1 MKNNL
6 FYLVLVMATII
17 LYVSCSKDDGGEK
30 EPDTQMSNAKQIIS
44 FLFSAETNETLTGN
58 INGNIN
64 QNDRTIA
71 VTLPHGTNINALT
84 PDVEVSAAASYSP
97 EGAQN
102 FTNPVT
108 YTVTAE
114 DGTVAEYMVTVVVE
128 PGDEAQILS
137 FHFLAENNDALTDD
151 VELNIDEDTRIITVT
166 LPKETEE
173 SVLTALVPVIVI
185 SEGASIN
192 NEGEQDFSSPV
203 IYTVTSES
211 GEFASNYTVIVTIE
225 EDNEP
230 VEPTDLADL
239 PADTGGS
246 HDAKPTGSTD
256 AGLQHYIY
264 IPGGYDTNSLNYPL
278 IVFLHGQGEAANH
291 NGGQPLSAVLRHG
304 PPKLI
309 EEGDWDPTYPAI
321 VASPQAPNSGGWNST
336 EIHDFITYL
345 IDTYR
350 VNPERIYLTGLSL
363 GGMGTWAYVGS
374 LQGNSYVAAI
384 VPICGRYS
392 TAAANR
398 FLTTPVWAFHGE
410 NDNTIKPFE
419 NNGSPLMVEAINE
432 LSPDVPA
439 KVTMYPGVGH
449 DSWTRTYNGS
459 GMGDE
464 SDEYDPFNM
473 SIYDWMF
480 QYTKE

>member
-1 MKNNL
+1 
-6 FYLVLVMATII
+6 MATIT
-17 LYVSCSKDDGGEK
+17 LYVSCSKDDSEEN
-30 EPDTQMSNAKQIIS
+30 EPDSEMSSEKQITG
-44 FLFSAETNETLTGN
+44 FQFTADANETLSQDIIAT
-58 INGNIN
+58 IN
-64 QNDRTIA
+64 QNNRTVA
-71 VTLPHGTNINALT
+71 VTVSHSTSIIALT
-84 PDVEVSAAASYSP
+84 PQVEVSAAATYSP
-97 EGAQN
+97 TGTQD

-114 DGTVAEYMVTVVVE
+114 DGTEAEYVITVVVE
-128 PGDEAQILS
+128 PANEAQILS
-137 FHFLAENNDALTDD
+137 FSFLAENND
-151 VELNIDEDTRIITVT
+151 VFINNIELNIDQGTRMITVT
-166 LPKETEE
+166 LPQGTQE
-173 SVLTALVPVIVI
+173 SILSTLVPTIVI

-225 EDNEP
+225 EDDTED
-230 VEPTDLADL
+230 PTDLADL
-239 PADTGGS
+239 PADTGGT
-246 HDAKPTGSTD
+246 HEAKPTGSTD
-256 AGLQHYIY
+256 AGLEHYIY
-264 IPGGYDTNSLNYPL
+264 IPGEYDSNNLNYPL
-278 IVFLHGQGEAANH
+278 IIFLHGQGEAANFG
-291 NGGQPLSAVLRHG
+291 GGQPLSAVTKHG

-309 EEGDWDPTYPAI
+309 EGDDWNPSYPTI

-350 VNPERIYLTGLSL
+350 INPQRIYLTGLSL
-363 GGMGTWAYVGS
+363 GGMGTWAYA
-374 LQGNSYVAAI
+374 GNLREDSYAAAI

-398 FLTTPVWAFHGE
+398 FITTPVWAFHGSE
-410 NDNTIKPFE
+410 DRTIEAFIE
-419 NNGSPLMVEAINE
+419 NGSVPMVEAINE
-432 LSPDVPA
+432 LSPDIPA
-439 KVTMYPGVGH
+439 KVTIYPGVGH

-464 SDEYDPFNM
+464 SDEYDPFDM